1 MSHFGSKW
9 DLAPLEIII
18 KHGHRRA
25 GKLFHKSKIFILTIA
40 FNDYFPT
47 LRFVSVVF
55 IHAAI
60 SSTCHRPGVWPWQRS
75 LSRLMFTTYHHANSY
90 LAVELMRA
98 GADPSEACKT
108 AISRIKRHYSG
119 FFGAIICANT
129 TGHYGEFLHINGE
142 VNNTLKQSSIILIC
156 LLSLVN
162 ESRMCVA
169 QHGRKK
175 KICGIGKWKIHEN

>member
-1 MSHFGSKW
+1 
-9 DLAPLEIII
+9 
-18 KHGHRRA
+18 
-25 GKLFHKSKIFILTIA
+25 
-40 FNDYFPT
+40 
-47 LRFVSVVF
+47 
-55 IHAAI
+55 
-60 SSTCHRPGVWPWQRS
+60 
-75 LSRLMFTTYHHANSY
+75 MFTTYHHANSY

-156 LLSLVN
+156 LLNLVN

-175 KICGIGKWKIHEN
+175 KSVESGNEKFMETKVKMCQLHGSTFKGLFH